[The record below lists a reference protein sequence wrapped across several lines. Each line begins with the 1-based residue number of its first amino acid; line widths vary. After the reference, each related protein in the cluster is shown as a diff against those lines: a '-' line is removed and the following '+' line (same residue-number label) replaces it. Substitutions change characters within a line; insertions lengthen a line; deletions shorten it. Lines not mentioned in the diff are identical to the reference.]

1 MASVV
6 QRNFRIRNNYGQ
18 VKRRVEVPNLI
29 GLQKKS
35 YDKFLQKDVRPE
47 DRAHVGLQAAF
58 KSIFPITDNSRQSS
72 IEFVQYSFE
81 EPTHSVT
88 ECLQRTTTYQS
99 RLKVSLRIKSRDEE
113 GVLQEGKAEDIFF
126 GEIPLQTDEGTF
138 IINGTERVIVSQLQR
153 SPGTSFSHDGGK
165 GQGSK
170 VIYSARIIPYRGSWL
185 DFEFDSKDI
194 LYARIDRRRKVN
206 ATVLLR
212 AMGYTTKEIMA
223 LYYPTERIELLD
235 ENPRLA
241 RRYYFH
247 EDYLKGNP
255 VLECRDLSLSAQG
268 DELKKLSRKVKL
280 KALFSALEPHVR
292 TVKLRDFNERASAS
306 SRYTNILA
314 ALGESKVTWLFAK
327 AIQSDDGVT
336 IVDVGDALT
345 PEVIEQVQ
353 RAVQR
358 SESGVELSLFN
369 PASSEAMSAVRSALS
384 KSTKGVDGVMWGFT
398 YGASYVV
405 DNAPR
410 QICAPGE
417 ALTLSA
423 LFQLQAAGV
432 EEVSVFCADG
442 GKESDLMRQMLR
454 AQFQADDVASW
465 YIFQDIALDAQGAE
479 VISGNTRLSFG
490 HLARLAVAGHE
501 QVKIYRTVSFTQ
513 RRQMERKHNVS
524 LKSGYVLIR
533 LDDLKGAVSAQDIY
547 SGVSGELIKSF
558 NQPIGATEEG
568 ERLDVD
574 TFIAEGVKELHLY
587 LIDDNHFSPS
597 LRNTLMSDFGR
608 AQGDTDKISEIPSE
622 IAEMRELIRGLN
634 ERDENDFG
642 YREDLSGLEL
652 TQIAQSL
659 KQIYTRIRPG
669 DPAKVDGSYK
679 LLRQQFFAEDR
690 YDLSE
695 VGRMKLNHK
704 FKIKVDKSHT
714 ILTPQDIVES
724 IRYILALHDDNSVIY
739 RKEADQTFTKLDI
752 MLDDIDH
759 LGNRRVRVVGELME
773 QQFRTGLVRMERTVK
788 DRLGPREEER
798 NRTLKDMV
806 NPKPVSGAVKEFFG
820 SSQLSQFMDQTNPL
834 SEVTHKRRLSA
845 LGPGGLNRDR
855 AGFEVRDVH
864 MTHYGRICPIETPEG
879 PNIGL
884 IASLSTYAQINDY
897 GFIETPYR
905 RVRVYDEQGNPLTKG
920 ADVEGSMRA
929 RMEEDYTYFNALDEE
944 FLEELWETSPN
955 KYNGL
960 QHIAQ
965 AKLNVDDEG
974 WLLDPIVN
982 VRASGD
988 FITVA
993 PYEVNLVDVSPNQ
1006 LVSVAA
1012 SLIPFLENDDANR
1025 ALMGSN
1031 MQRQAVP
1038 LLVTRAPLVGTGM
1051 EIRVGKD
1058 SGVTVVAKR
1067 AGVVDSVDAERI
1079 VIRPDSAEGFAEPD
1093 IYNLVKFRRSNQNTC
1108 LNQRPI
1114 VERGDSVKAGD
1125 VIADGPSTEQGE
1137 LALGRNVVV
1146 AFMPWCGYNFE
1157 DSILISE
1164 RLVQED
1170 VYTSIHIE
1178 EFECSARNVK
1188 LGNEE
1193 ITRDLPMVNEASLQH
1208 LDQSGIIRIGTF
1220 VQADDI
1226 LVGKTTPKGETPVT
1240 AEERLNQAI
1249 FGNKANDVS
1258 DTSLR
1263 VRTGVS
1269 GTVIGVKVF
1278 NSKEKDLSER
1288 EKGVELSEVAKLSK
1302 ERDAYLE
1309 IVYRNAY
1316 RELRALMLDQ
1326 KATVSVRD
1334 ESNQL
1339 IVKKNDILTAELLE
1353 RVPDEKLD
1361 LIRFRQEGDLEQRLD
1376 AVKVALAERVKKIND
1391 EFESRRKKLLEGDDM
1406 LPGVLEMV
1414 KVYVAIKRKLQ
1425 VGDKMA
1431 GRHGNKGVIS
1441 RVLPLEDMPFL
1452 EDGTPVEMVLNPLG
1466 VPSRMNIGQILETH
1480 LGWAARGLGLKI
1492 NRMLESGVV
1501 EAHLRDELK
1510 RYYSDA
1516 EHIALIDSM
1525 ELEDL
1530 QRMIRGI
1537 REGVH
1542 VASPVFDGAPERKLK
1557 EALALAGLRS
1567 DARSL
1572 LFDGRTGRPFDNLVT
1587 VGVMYVLK
1595 LHHLV
1600 DEKIHARS
1608 VGPYSLVTQQPLGGK
1623 AQLGGQRLGEMEVW
1637 AMEAYGAAYTLQEF
1651 LTVKSDDI
1659 VGRTEMYHSI
1669 VKNSFDLKSGL
1680 PESFRVLIQ
1689 ELKSLALNVETLS
1702 LEDD

>member
-1 MASVV
+1 M
-6 QRNFRIRNNYGQ
+6 
-18 VKRRVEVPNLI
+18 
-29 GLQKKS
+29 
-35 YDKFLQKDVRPE
+35 
-47 DRAHVGLQAAF
+47 
-58 KSIFPITDNSRQSS
+58 
-72 IEFVQYSFE
+72 
-81 EPTHSVT
+81 
-88 ECLQRTTTYQS
+88 
-99 RLKVSLRIKSRDEE
+99 
-113 GVLQEGKAEDIFF
+113 
-126 GEIPLQTDEGTF
+126 
-138 IINGTERVIVSQLQR
+138 
-153 SPGTSFSHDGGK
+153 
-165 GQGSK
+165 
-170 VIYSARIIPYRGSWL
+170 
-185 DFEFDSKDI
+185 
-194 LYARIDRRRKVN
+194 
-206 ATVLLR
+206 
-212 AMGYTTKEIMA
+212 
-223 LYYPTERIELLD
+223 
-235 ENPRLA
+235 
-241 RRYYFH
+241 
-247 EDYLKGNP
+247 
-255 VLECRDLSLSAQG
+255 
-268 DELKKLSRKVKL
+268 
-280 KALFSALEPHVR
+280 
-292 TVKLRDFNERASAS
+292 
-306 SRYTNILA
+306 
-314 ALGESKVTWLFAK
+314 
-327 AIQSDDGVT
+327 
-336 IVDVGDALT
+336 
-345 PEVIEQVQ
+345 
-353 RAVQR
+353 
-358 SESGVELSLFN
+358 
-369 PASSEAMSAVRSALS
+369 
-384 KSTKGVDGVMWGFT
+384 
-398 YGASYVV
+398 
-405 DNAPR
+405 
-410 QICAPGE
+410 
-417 ALTLSA
+417 
-423 LFQLQAAGV
+423 
-432 EEVSVFCADG
+432 
-442 GKESDLMRQMLR
+442 
-454 AQFQADDVASW
+454 
-465 YIFQDIALDAQGAE
+465 
-479 VISGNTRLSFG
+479 
-490 HLARLAVAGHE
+490 
-501 QVKIYRTVSFTQ
+501 
-513 RRQMERKHNVS
+513 
-524 LKSGYVLIR
+524 
-533 LDDLKGAVSAQDIY
+533 
-547 SGVSGELIKSF
+547 
-558 NQPIGATEEG
+558 
-568 ERLDVD
+568 
-574 TFIAEGVKELHLY
+574 
-587 LIDDNHFSPS
+587 
-597 LRNTLMSDFGR
+597 
-608 AQGDTDKISEIPSE
+608 
-622 IAEMRELIRGLN
+622 
-634 ERDENDFG
+634 
-642 YREDLSGLEL
+642 
-652 TQIAQSL
+652 
-659 KQIYTRIRPG
+659 
-669 DPAKVDGSYK
+669 
-679 LLRQQFFAEDR
+679 
-690 YDLSE
+690 
-695 VGRMKLNHK
+695 
-704 FKIKVDKSHT
+704 
-714 ILTPQDIVES
+714 
-724 IRYILALHDDNSVIY
+724 
-739 RKEADQTFTKLDI
+739 
-752 MLDDIDH
+752 
-759 LGNRRVRVVGELME
+759 
-773 QQFRTGLVRMERTVK
+773 
-788 DRLGPREEER
+788 
-798 NRTLKDMV
+798 
-806 NPKPVSGAVKEFFG
+806 
-820 SSQLSQFMDQTNPL
+820 
-834 SEVTHKRRLSA
+834 
-845 LGPGGLNRDR
+845 
-855 AGFEVRDVH
+855 
-864 MTHYGRICPIETPEG
+864 
-879 PNIGL
+879 
-884 IASLSTYAQINDY
+884 
-897 GFIETPYR
+897 
-905 RVRVYDEQGNPLTKG
+905 
-920 ADVEGSMRA
+920 
-929 RMEEDYTYFNALDEE
+929 
-944 FLEELWETSPN
+944 
-955 KYNGL
+955 
-960 QHIAQ
+960 
-965 AKLNVDDEG
+965 
-974 WLLDPIVN
+974 
-982 VRASGD
+982 
-988 FITVA
+988 
-993 PYEVNLVDVSPNQ
+993 
-1006 LVSVAA
+1006 
-1012 SLIPFLENDDANR
+1012 
-1025 ALMGSN
+1025 
-1031 MQRQAVP
+1031 
-1038 LLVTRAPLVGTGM
+1038 
-1051 EIRVGKD
+1051 
-1058 SGVTVVAKR
+1058 
-1067 AGVVDSVDAERI
+1067 
-1079 VIRPDSAEGFAEPD
+1079 
-1093 IYNLVKFRRSNQNTC
+1093 
-1108 LNQRPI
+1108 
-1114 VERGDSVKAGD
+1114 
-1125 VIADGPSTEQGE
+1125 
-1137 LALGRNVVV
+1137 
-1146 AFMPWCGYNFE
+1146 
-1157 DSILISE
+1157 
-1164 RLVQED
+1164 
-1170 VYTSIHIE
+1170 YTSIHIE